1 MYQWIFSNLLFPAY
15 ESVLRRRPTLRYLR
29 EYERQQWL
37 SPAEIGDLQG
47 VKLRALLEHSAR
59 DVPRVRALFDST
71 GMRPSDFR
79 SAADLAALP
88 IVTKQDVRSD
98 RSSFVAEST
107 AGKNYGKATGGSTG
121 DPFQFEYNLDSEYR
135 RLAVMWRGYRWGGAD
150 FGCRSAYIWSWPYAG
165 KRGWQLTKEIAYQR
179 AFGRRFYN
187 IFELSD
193 AKIPEIARDLRRFR
207 PQVIVSYVSG
217 AVSLAEWMLARN
229 FKIPPPRS
237 IITGAEPIHPP
248 QRELIERAFSA
259 PVFNTYGSREVMLM
273 ASECP
278 LHRLHVNADHLILE
292 TVDENGRV
300 VLGQPGRV
308 IVTDLHNFGM
318 PFIRYANGDVACY
331 DTEPCPCGRGLPIL
345 RYVDGREVDIVSL
358 ADGRR
363 LTGLYFVHFF
373 KDFPYIRYFQVEQP
387 TRDELVVRIVPAEG
401 ASRESMHGFEPKL
414 LNDLGAIELRTEFVE
429 SIPLTPSGKRR
440 IVISHTRPASMPS

>member
-15 ESVLRRRPTLRYLR
+15 ESVLRRRPTLKYLR

-37 SPAEIGDLQG
+37 SPTEIADLQAA
-47 VKLRALLEHSAR
+47 KLRALLEHSAR
-59 DVPRVRALFDST
+59 EVPRVRALLEST
-71 GMRPSDFR
+71 GLRPSDFR

-88 IVTKQDVRSD
+88 IVTKQDVRAN
-98 RSSFVAEST
+98 RAAFVAEST
-107 AGKNYGKATGGSTG
+107 VGKNYGKATGGSTG
-121 DPFQFEYNLDSEYR
+121 DPFQFEYDLDSEYR

-150 FGCRSAYIWSWPYAG
+150 FGRRSAYVWSWPYAG
-165 KRGWQLTKEIAYQR
+165 KRGWRLTKEVVYQR

-193 AKIPEIARDLRRFR
+193 AKLPEIARDLRKFR

-217 AVSLAEWMLARN
+217 AVSLAEWMIAHD
-229 FKIPPPRS
+229 FTIPAPLGV
-237 IITGAEPIHPP
+237 ITGAEPIHPP

-278 LHRLHVNADHLILE
+278 HHRLHVNADHLIFE
-292 TVDENGRV
+292 TVDEDGRAV
-300 VLGQPGRV
+300 VGQPGRV

-331 DTEPCPCGRGLPIL
+331 DTAPCPCGRGLPTL
-345 RYVDGREVDIVSL
+345 KYVDGREVDIVNL

-373 KDFPYIRYFQVEQP
+373 KDFPYVRYFQVEQP
-387 TRDELVVRIVPAEG
+387 QRDELVVRIVPTG
-401 ASRESMHGFEPKL
+401 GTSRESMRSFEAKL
-414 LNDLGAIELRTEFVE
+414 LNDLGAIKLRTEFVE

-440 IVISHTRPASMPS
+440 IVISRAAAATLS

>member
-1 MYQWIFSNLLFPAY
+1 MYQWIFSHLLFPAY
-15 ESVLRRRPTLRYLR
+15 ESGLRRRPTLRYLR

-37 SPAEIGDLQG
+37 SPAEIGALQS

-59 DVPRVRALFDST
+59 EVPRVRELFTST
-71 GMRPSDFR
+71 GLRSSDFR
-79 SAADLAALP
+79 SAADIGALP
-88 IVTKQDVRSD
+88 IVTKQEVRAD
-98 RSSFVAEST
+98 RSAFVAEST
-107 AGKNYGKATGGSTG
+107 AGTNYGKATGGSTG

-165 KRGWQLTKEIAYQR
+165 KHGWRLTKEVVYQR
-179 AFGRRFYN
+179 AFGRKFYN

-193 AKIPEIARDLRRFR
+193 SKIPAIAQSLREFR
-207 PQVIVSYVSG
+207 PQVVVSYVSG
-217 AVSLAEWMLARN
+217 AVALAEWMIAHD
-229 FKIPPPRS
+229 FKIPAPRGV
-237 IITGAEPIHPP
+237 ITGAEPVHAP
-248 QRELIERAFSA
+248 QRDLIERAFSA

-273 ASECP
+273 AAECS
-278 LHRLHVNADHLILE
+278 HHGLHVNADHLILE
-292 TVDENGRV
+292 TVDENGRSV
-300 VLGQPGRV
+300 VGKPGRV

-331 DTEPCPCGRGLPIL
+331 DTETCPCGRGLPL
-345 RYVDGREVDIVSL
+345 LKYVDGREVDIVHL

-387 TRDELVVRIVPAEG
+387 RRDQLVVRIVPTGG
-401 ASRESMHGFEPKL
+401 ASPDSMRDFEPKL
-414 LNDLGAIELRTEFVE
+414 LNDLGSIELRTEFVD

-440 IVISHTRPASMPS
+440 IVMSRATPVSALS